1 MTLFCSRADAF
12 CGGPGLWFHFYPAGR
27 MDLSSFL
34 QYLFSGLTV
43 GATYGLTG
51 LGFTIIFNTTGIINF
66 AQGEFV
72 MLGGML
78 TVVCHAMLGL
88 PLPLAM
94 LLAVA
99 GATLVGAVV
108 ERVAIRPVRGAEP
121 INLIIITIGIS
132 ILLRSMV
139 MLLWGKDTHPLPHF
153 SGTEPI
159 DVMGATLMPQS
170 LWILGI
176 SAVVLAGL
184 RAFFQKS
191 IFGKAMQ
198 ACAHQRKAAWLVGI
212 SVEQMVMLS
221 FMISALVGAVG
232 GAILAPM
239 TMTAYDVGI
248 LLGLKGFAACIL
260 GGLGN
265 PFGAAAGGLMIG
277 VLESFGAGVISS
289 AYKDAFAFIILLLL
303 LFVRPSGLFGKAE
316 VKRV

>member
-1 MTLFCSRADAF
+1 
-12 CGGPGLWFHFYPAGR
+12 
-27 MDLSSFL
+27 MDIVSSFSTYL
-34 QYLFSGLTV
+34 QFLFSGLTV
-43 GATYGLTG
+43 GATYGLTA

-78 TVVCHAMLGL
+78 GVLFHGMLGL
-88 PLPLAM
+88 PIAPALM
-94 LLAVA
+94 LAVL
-99 GATLVGAVV
+99 GATVIGALV
-108 ERVAIRPVRGAEP
+108 ERLAIRPVKDAP
-121 INLIIITIGIS
+121 VINHIIITIGVS
-132 ILLRSMV
+132 ILIRGIV
-139 MLLWGKDTHPLPHF
+139 MEVLGKDTHALPHF

-159 DVMGATLMPQS
+159 HIGGATLMPQS

-176 SAVVLAGL
+176 TAAVLWLL
-184 RAFFQKS
+184 RQFFDKS

-212 SVEQMVMLS
+212 GVEWMVLLS
-221 FMISALVGAVG
+221 FMISAMVGAVG
-232 GAILAPM
+232 GSILAPM
-239 TMTAYDVGI
+239 TLTAYDVGI

-265 PFGAAAGGLMIG
+265 PFGAAAGGLVLG
-277 VLESFGAGVISS
+277 VLESFGAGMISS